1 MKKDLV
7 NLHHA
12 RSRQDFPE
20 LKLEDD
26 EFVELALRRT
36 RIGIILIWSGA
47 VIGSLLLVLVL
58 AIFGV
63 SNTMSADTEQYL
75 GFLLLALLGVMLVIA
90 LVATKVYNGNSIYIT
105 NRRVIQLEMTS
116 LFAQSK
122 NVIDLVSI
130 EDVSF
135 KQTGVMQY
143 LFHYGTLR
151 MATVGDET
159 TYTFTYLD
167 KPTDEMDV
175 ITHLLHVAKE
185 KQNKKD

>member
-12 RSRQDFPE
+12 RSKQDFPE

-36 RIGIILIWSGA
+36 RVGIVLIWSGV
-47 VIGSLLLVLVL
+47 VIGGLLLALVL
-58 AIFGV
+58 GIFGA
-63 SNTMSADTEQYL
+63 SNNMSADTERYL
-75 GFLLLALLGVMLVIA
+75 GFLLLALLAVILVIA
-90 LVATKVYNGNSIYIT
+90 MVAVRVYNGNSIYIT
-105 NRRVIQLEMTS
+105 NRRVIQIEMTS
-116 LFAQSK
+116 LFAKSK

-135 KQTGVMQY
+135 KQTGLMQY
-143 LFHYGTLR
+143 AFRYGTLR

-185 KQNKKD
+185 SKEKN

>member
-36 RIGIILIWSGA
+36 RVGIVLIWSGA
-47 VIGSLLLVLVL
+47 VIAGLILMLVL
-58 AIFGV
+58 ALFGV
-63 SNTMSADTEQYL
+63 SNNMSPDTERYL

-90 LVATKVYNGNSIYIT
+90 MVATKVYNGNSIYIT
-105 NRRVIQLEMTS
+105 NRRVIQIETTS
-116 LFAQSK
+116 LFAKSK

-135 KQTGVMQY
+135 KQTGVLQY
-143 LFHYGTLR
+143 LFRFGTLR

-175 ITHLLHVAKE
+175 ITHLIHVEKE
-185 KQNKKD
+185 KQSKN

>member
-12 RSRQDFPE
+12 RSKQDFPE

-36 RIGIILIWSGA
+36 RIGVILIWAGA
-47 VIGSLLLVLVL
+47 VIGSLLLMLVL

-63 SNTMSADTEQYL
+63 SNTMSADTERYL
-75 GFLLLALLGVMLVIA
+75 EFLLLALLAVILVIA
-90 LVATKVYNGNSIYIT
+90 MVAVRVYNGNSIYIT
-105 NRRVIQLEMTS
+105 NRRVIQIEMTS
-116 LFAQSK
+116 LFAKSK

-135 KQTGVMQY
+135 KQTGLMQY
-143 LFHYGTLR
+143 IFRYGLT
-151 MATVGDET
+151 
-159 TYTFTYLD
+159 
-167 KPTDEMDV
+167 P
-175 ITHLLHVAKE
+175 LLT
-185 KQNKKD
+185 

>member
-36 RIGIILIWSGA
+36 RVGIVLIWSGA
-47 VIGSLLLVLVL
+47 VIAGLILMLVL
-58 AIFGV
+58 ALFGV
-63 SNTMSADTEQYL
+63 SNNMSPDTERYL
-75 GFLLLALLGVMLVIA
+75 SFLLLALLGVMLVIA
-90 LVATKVYNGNSIYIT
+90 MVATKVYNGNSIYIT
-105 NRRVIQLEMTS
+105 NRRVIQIEMTS
-116 LFAQSK
+116 LFAKSK

-135 KQTGVMQY
+135 KQTGVLQY
-143 LFHYGTLR
+143 LFRFGTLR

-175 ITHLLHVAKE
+175 ITHLIHIEKE
-185 KQNKKD
+185 KQSKN